1 MKVNSLNF
9 LIIIIIIYFNTCF
22 ESNEDITMYF
32 FNKIKI
38 GRKSKEIYL
47 IVNSLTSKTSLF
59 TNTNRD
65 YYEEIKSGRKDDKLV
80 DSIEISGKKVDDFT
94 FNLKKDDTDL
104 NDLTV
109 QGELGLGINKYNSSD
124 LIDALYKNEI
134 ISSKVLELELNEK
147 DDLININ
154 LEPNVKKFKY
164 CDLSLKKNFDKKDF
178 YFESWICDLNHILM
192 GSTREEI
199 VWDKAYEVKGEV
211 VFDTRSKYI
220 YIPKEFMKYI
230 SDIWEINNNK
240 CKLVRDLQS
249 DEKYFVCT
257 RDMTPS
263 IYSMKSI
270 YFIIGGYA
278 YRLKAE
284 DLFENDG
291 KNLIS
296 LIRFI
301 NDEKNLWILGTPFF
315 RKYNYLLDYDNLKF
329 GINGEDIKDFNE
341 QYEQWTVEVK
351 EEEAKIL
358 NAPSGEKVI
367 GIIGGIVGICIILYV
382 WCYFYRFSRR
392 DKPKYDFGPSVKNNH
407 NELY

>member
-1 MKVNSLNF
+1 MS
-9 LIIIIIIYFNTCF
+9 
-22 ESNEDITMYF
+22 
-32 FNKIKI
+32 
-38 GRKSKEIYL
+38 
-47 IVNSLTSKTSLF
+47 
-59 TNTNRD
+59 
-65 YYEEIKSGRKDDKLV
+65 EE
-80 DSIEISGKKVDDFT
+80 T
-94 FNLKKDDTDL
+94 LKKS
-104 NDLTV
+104 NKK
-109 QGELGLGINKYNSSD
+109 EGINLNLDGSEDYNFIWTKHPD
-124 LIDALYKNEI
+124 LILSEDF
-134 ISSKVLELELNEK
+134 
-147 DDLININ
+147 
-154 LEPNVKKFKY
+154 PNKKEA
-164 CDLSLKKNFDKKDF
+164 NNVQKKDF
-178 YFESWICDLNHILM
+178 YFESWICDLSHILM

-199 VWDKAYEVKGEV
+199 VWDKVYEVKSEV

-341 QYEQWTVEVK
+341 VATF
-351 EEEAKIL
+351 
-358 NAPSGEKVI
+358 
-367 GIIGGIVGICIILYV
+367 IIKSELSTSLKNIKFFIKGLYISIINS
-382 WCYFYRFSRR
+382 FF
-392 DKPKYDFGPSVKNNH
+392 
-407 NELY
+407 NE